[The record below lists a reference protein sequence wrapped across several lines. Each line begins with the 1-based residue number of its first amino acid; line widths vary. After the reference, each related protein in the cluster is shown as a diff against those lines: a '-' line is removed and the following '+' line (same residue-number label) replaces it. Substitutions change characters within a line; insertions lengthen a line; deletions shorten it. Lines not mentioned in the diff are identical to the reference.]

1 MNFKLLH
8 ILNAN
13 VYLTNIITIP
23 IIILTYLITRDIKE
37 WKRKDKYNETTWTLN
52 HFYEYLWNAYFW
64 IVLVAFILSNLYHLN
79 MFTKYS
85 IWKQIGKLDG
95 QVSAPLTFL
104 IMVLLIIMYYVYLHN
119 TNSKQT
125 KEDEPLKQATIPIYR
140 LGIFFIVIGGMSYLV
155 KKTIYKYN
163 YYDAMNVLNKAKD
176 QALWTSGH
184 IFFHYTCYTGG
195 LLIVLLY
202 YIDNKNI
209 YRTLKENMY
218 SHKSNA
224 SSKE

>member
-13 VYLTNIITIP
+13 VYLTNILTIP
-23 IIILTYLITRDIKE
+23 SLILIYLITRDIKE
-37 WKRKDKYNETTWTLN
+37 WKRKDKYKETTWNLN

-85 IWKQIGKLDG
+85 IWKQIGELDARL
-95 QVSAPLTFL
+95 SAPLTFL
-104 IMVLLIIMYYVYLHN
+104 IMVFLIIMYYVYLHN
-119 TNSKQT
+119 TNSTQT
-125 KEDEPLKQATIPIYR
+125 KENDALKQATIPIYR
-140 LGIFFIVIGGMSYLV
+140 LGIFFIVIGGISYLV
-155 KKTIYKYN
+155 KKTIYSHN
-163 YYDAMNVLNKAKD
+163 YYDAMKVLNTAKD

-184 IFFHYTCYTGG
+184 IFFHYMCYTGG

-209 YRTLKENMY
+209 YRTLKEKMY
-218 SHKSNA
+218 SHKSA
-224 SSKE
+224 K